1 MSAVSEHAGP
11 GDADGVAMAPAVAR
25 QGVVLEAAAV
35 RTVLVVDDFPA
46 MLAWVTRAFTR
57 AGWTVLTA
65 TDSRE
70 AMERWHIARGS
81 GAPVGVLITDVELPD
96 LGGTSLVERLRAD
109 DADLPV
115 LALHTG
121 KGDAVS
127 WPATQLNQTAFFRK
141 PVRAGVLLET
151 ATALLSAREQSVS
164 AAGDESCPIEPS
176 LLTAL
181 SACLHDRP

>member
-46 MLAWVTRAFTR
+46 MLAWATRAFTR

-65 TDSRE
+65 TDHRE
-70 AMERWHIARGS
+70 AMARWHVARDS
-81 GAPVGVLITDVELPD
+81 GAPVSVLIADLELHD
-96 LGGTSLVERLRAD
+96 QGSASLVERLRAD

-115 LALHTG
+115 LVLHTG
-121 KGDAVS
+121 DGDAIS
-127 WPATQLNQTAFFRK
+127 
-141 PVRAGVLLET
+141 
-151 ATALLSAREQSVS
+151 
-164 AAGDESCPIEPS
+164 
-176 LLTAL
+176 
-181 SACLHDRP
+181 

>member
-1 MSAVSEHAGP
+1 MSGVSEHAGA
-11 GDADGVAMAPAVAR
+11 GAVDGVAMAPAVAR
-25 QGVVLEAAAV
+25 PSVALEAAAV

-70 AMERWHIARGS
+70 AMARWHVARDS
-81 GAPVGVLITDVELPD
+81 GASVSVLVTDMELPD
-96 LGGTSLVERLRAD
+96 LGGTSLVERLRAH

-121 KGDAVS
+121 DRDAVS
-127 WPATQLNQTAFFRK
+127 WRATQLNQTAFFRK
-141 PVRAGVLLET
+141 PVRAGVLLDT
-151 ATALLSAREQSVS
+151 ATARLSAREQSES
-164 AAGDESCPIEPS
+164 AAGDESCPLEPAVVAD
-176 LLTAL
+176 TV
-181 SACLHDRP
+181 PG